1 MVEEEEMVERRR
13 REASP
18 VTIPKEALPYQAMAP
33 TTTKLTSLLPSYP
46 TYLHG
51 YQPYLTY
58 PLALPQVSPVLRQP
72 LIRVPYPSYTSSFP
86 SYPSSF
92 PSYTYPIYRVLP
104 QVPQVRR
111 RATCTKH
118 QAPSNMHQT
127 PCTK

>member
-33 TTTKLTSLLPSYP
+33 TTTKLTSLLPCYP

-72 LIRVPYPSYTSSFP
+72 LIRAPY
-86 SYPSSF
+86 

-104 QVPQVRR
+104 QVPQMPAGVS
-111 RATCTKH
+111 TVEGEDE
-118 QAPSNMHQT
+118 P
-127 PCTK
+127 

>member
-51 YQPYLTY
+51 HGPHHHQADQPP
-58 PLALPQVSPVLRQP
+58 PLLPHLPTRPASGQPRIETAPDPYALPLLHLLLP
-72 LIRVPYPSYTSSFP
+72 L
-86 SYPSSF
+86 
-92 PSYTYPIYRVLP
+92 LP
-104 QVPQVRR
+104 LLLPLLHLPHLQGA
-111 RATCTKH
+111 ATGATDG
-118 QAPSNMHQT
+118 
-127 PCTK
+127 

>member
-18 VTIPKEALPYQAMAP
+18 VTIPKEALPYQAMAA

-104 QVPQVRR
+104 QVPQMPAGVSTVEGEDEP
-111 RATCTKH
+111 A
-118 QAPSNMHQT
+118 ALAL
-127 PCTK
+127 

>member
-18 VTIPKEALPYQAMAP
+18 VTIPKEALPYQAMAA

-86 SYPSSF
+86 SYP
-92 PSYTYPIYRVLP
+92 YPIYRVLP
-104 QVPQVRR
+104 QVPQMPAGVSTVEGEDEP
-111 RATCTKH
+111 A
-118 QAPSNMHQT
+118 
-127 PCTK
+127 